1 MWYNNGTSHTW
12 RRRLLE
18 NEKFQELVV
27 NQLATLTSMVQG
39 LDSKVDNLENG
50 LDKLA
55 FRMEKEVIDKLK
67 ALFDARDVRNERLK
81 DMDER
86 LENVETDVRYLVS
99 RVTRLEKV
107 AK

>member
-1 MWYNNGTSHTW
+1 
-12 RRRLLE
+12 
-18 NEKFQELVV
+18 
-27 NQLATLTSMVQG
+27 MVQG

-67 ALFDARDVRNERLK
+67 ALFDARDVQNERLK

-86 LENVETDVRYLVS
+86 LESVETDVRYLVS
-99 RVTRLEKV
+99 RVTRLEKM